1 VTYADVS
8 RTFQWRV
15 PDRYNIAADTIDRH
29 AAKRPDAP
37 ALVYEEKPGNV
48 KQLSFKDVRDASN
61 RLANALGAQGLVFGD
76 RIAILLP
83 QAPETAIA
91 HVAAYKSALI
101 AVPLFVL
108 FGPEAIEYRLVD
120 SGSVALITDLRNWPK
135 VAEIRDR
142 LPALVTVIVVGG
154 RGIDKTLDFDELI
167 RSASPDF
174 VTVNTAA
181 EDPATIIYTSGT
193 TGPPKGA
200 LHAHRF
206 LLGHIPGVLLPH
218 DFPPRVGDLF
228 WTPADWAWIG
238 GLYDVLFPAWHWGVP
253 VLASRARRFDPS
265 QVLDVMDRHRVR
277 NVFMPPTALKLI
289 RQSGT
294 MPGSGLQLRS
304 LASGGETLGGELL
317 EWGRAT
323 FGLTINEFYGQTE
336 CNLVV
341 ANCSE
346 IMEVR
351 PGSMGRAVPGHRV
364 AIIDDG
370 GAVLAAG
377 KVGAIAVKRPD
388 PVMFLRYWN
397 RPDETA
403 AKFRGKW
410 LVTGDLGSIDDDGYV
425 WYQARDDDVITSGA
439 YRIGPGEIEDCLLRH
454 PAVAMA
460 GVVGIE
466 DPIRTQVVKAFI
478 VLRAGSVK
486 SQGLTNEL
494 QDLVKDRLGAHEYPR
509 VIEYVDALP
518 LTPTGKIIRRELRA
532 MG

>member
-1 VTYADVS
+1 MRSARRASCSGTELQS
-8 RTFQWRV
+8 
-15 PDRYNIAADTIDRH
+15 
-29 AAKRPDAP
+29 
-37 ALVYEEKPGNV
+37 
-48 KQLSFKDVRDASN
+48 SFP
-61 RLANALGAQGLVFGD
+61 RLQK
-76 RIAILLP
+76 
-83 QAPETAIA
+83 TAIA

-108 FGPEAIEYRLVD
+108 FGLRRSSTAWSI

-193 TGPPKGA
+193 TGPPKRA

-206 LLGHIPGVLLPH
+206 LLGHIPGVPTPRLPTASGRSVL
-218 DFPPRVGDLF
+218 D
-228 WTPADWAWIG
+228 AG
-238 GLYDVLFPAWHWGVP
+238 GLGLDRRPVRRAISGVALGVP

-289 RQSGT
+289 CQSGT

-377 KVGAIAVKRPD
+377 
-388 PVMFLRYWN
+388 
-397 RPDETA
+397 E
-403 AKFRGKW
+403 
-410 LVTGDLGSIDDDGYV
+410 
-425 WYQARDDDVITSGA
+425 
-439 YRIGPGEIEDCLLRH
+439 
-454 PAVAMA
+454 
-460 GVVGIE
+460 
-466 DPIRTQVVKAFI
+466 
-478 VLRAGSVK
+478 
-486 SQGLTNEL
+486 GLE
-494 QDLVKDRLGAHEYPR
+494 RSP
-509 VIEYVDALP
+509 
-518 LTPTGKIIRRELRA
+518 
-532 MG
+532 